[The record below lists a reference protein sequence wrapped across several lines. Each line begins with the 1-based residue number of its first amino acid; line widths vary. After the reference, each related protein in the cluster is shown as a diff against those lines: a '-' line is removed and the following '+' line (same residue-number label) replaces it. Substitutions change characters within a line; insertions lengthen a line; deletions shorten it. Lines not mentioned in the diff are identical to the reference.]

1 MPASL
6 TTQPIQPL
14 DLGQGIDL
22 REVIRIWLRGL
33 GQVMFQ
39 RHAGTGLLF
48 LIGMAVG
55 SPWLAGGAALGGA
68 IGPLLAGLLRR
79 DRAAIADGLYGYNS
93 ALVGAAAGFFLPPNL
108 TTLALAA
115 GGAALA
121 VPVTGLFRRLPFP
134 AYTTA
139 FVIVAWGMLLLAGN
153 LGGSQPATAAPET
166 VPPAGWAGLAEEV
179 LAGLAEVMF
188 SANAATGFCFLV
200 GIFWSAWRQAI
211 VAVAGAALGTCL
223 AIYHGDPAG
232 QLALGIYGYNA
243 ALAAMAAHLAWPSLV
258 PAALAACVSVPLT
271 EFFPSN
277 FGVPALTSPFIMAT
291 WIVLLLLRLDRSLSP
306 NKDHDQDHDKDHER
320 CT

>member
-1 MPASL
+1 MMHSDG
-6 TTQPIQPL
+6 PL
-14 DLGQGIDL
+14 ARDQAVDLQ
-22 REVIRIWLRGL
+22 EAIRIWLRGF

-48 LIGMAVG
+48 LIGMAFG
-55 SPWLAGGAALGGA
+55 SPWLAGGAAVGGM

-108 TTLALAA
+108 TTLVLAA

-121 VPVTGLFRRLPFP
+121 VPVTGLLRRLPFP

-139 FVIVAWGMLLLAGN
+139 FVIVAWGMLLLAGD
-153 LGGSQPATAAPET
+153 LGDRLPSTAAAEPVLRPGWT
-166 VPPAGWAGLAEEV
+166 VLAEEV

-188 SANAATGFCFLV
+188 SANVLSGVCFLA
-200 GIFWSAWRQAI
+200 GIAWSAWRQAI

-243 ALAAMAAHLAWPSLV
+243 ALAAMAAWLAWPSLV

-277 FGVPALTSPFIMAT
+277 FGVPALTAPFIMAA

-306 NKDHDQDHDKDHER
+306 NKDHER

>member
-1 MPASL
+1 MPVSL
-6 TTQPIQPL
+6 TTQPGKPL
-14 DLGQGIDL
+14 EPGQGIDL
-22 REVIRIWLRGL
+22 HEVIRIWLRGL

-48 LIGMAVG
+48 LIGMALG
-55 SPWLAGGAALGGA
+55 SPWLAAGAAVGGA
-68 IGPLLAGLLRR
+68 IGPLVAWLLCR

-108 TTLALAA
+108 MTLTLAA

-121 VPVTGLFRRLPFP
+121 VPVAGLLRRLPFP

-139 FVIVAWGMLLLAGN
+139 FVIVAWGMLILAGD
-153 LGGSQPATAAPET
+153 LGDR
-166 VPPAGWAGLAEEV
+166 PPAPAAGEPFLQPGWAGLAEEV

-188 SANAATGFCFLV
+188 SANAASGVCFLA
-200 GIFWSAWRQAI
+200 GIAWSGWRQAL
-211 VAVAGAALGTCL
+211 VAVGGALLGTFL

-232 QLALGIYGYNA
+232 QLELGIYGYNA
-243 ALAAMAAHLAWPSLV
+243 ALAAMAAYLAWPSLV
-258 PAALAACVSVPLT
+258 PAALAAFVSVPLT

-277 FGVPALTSPFIMAT
+277 FGVPALTAPFIMAA
-291 WIVLLLLRLDRSLSP
+291 WIVLLLLQLDRSLSP
-306 NKDHDQDHDKDHER
+306 NKDHER

>member
-1 MPASL
+1 MPAAVP
-6 TTQPIQPL
+6 TQPEKLL
-14 DLGQGIDL
+14 DAEHGVDL
-22 REVIRIWLRGL
+22 QEAVRIWLRGL

-48 LIGMAVG
+48 LIGMAFG
-55 SPWLAGGAALGGA
+55 SPWLAAGAAVGGA
-68 IGPLLAGLLRR
+68 IGPLVAWLLRR

-93 ALVGAAAGFFLPPNL
+93 TLVGAAAGFFLPLNL

-121 VPVTGLFRRLPFP
+121 VPVTGLLRRLPFP

-139 FVIVAWGMLLLAGN
+139 FVIVAWGMLILAGD
-153 LGGSQPATAAPET
+153 LGDRPAATAATEP
-166 VPPAGWAGLAEEV
+166 VLRPGWAGLAEEV
-179 LAGLAEVMF
+179 LAGLAEAMF
-188 SANAATGFCFLV
+188 SANVASGACFLA
-200 GIFWSAWRQAI
+200 GISWSAWRQAL
-211 VAVAGAALGTCL
+211 VAVVGALLGTCL

-232 QLALGIYGYNA
+232 QLAFGIYGYNA
-243 ALAAMAAHLAWPSLV
+243 ALAAMAAWLAWPSLV

-277 FGVPALTSPFIMAT
+277 FGVPALTAPFIMAT

-306 NKDHDQDHDKDHER
+306 NKDHER

>member
-1 MPASL
+1 MAHPEG
-6 TTQPIQPL
+6 PL
-14 DLGQGIDL
+14 VHGQAIDL
-22 REVIRIWLRGL
+22 QEAVRIWLRGL

-48 LIGMAVG
+48 LIGMAFG
-55 SPWLAGGAALGGA
+55 SPWLAVGAAVGGA
-68 IGPLLAGLLRR
+68 IGPLVAWLLRR

-121 VPVTGLFRRLPFP
+121 VPVTGLLRRLPFP

-139 FVIVAWGMLLLAGN
+139 FVIVAWGMLLLAGD
-153 LGGSQPATAAPET
+153 LGDRLPATAAAEP
-166 VPPAGWAGLAEEV
+166 VLRPGWTGLAEEV

-188 SANAATGFCFLV
+188 SANVASGVCFLA
-200 GIFWSAWRQAI
+200 GIAWSAWRQAI

-243 ALAAMAAHLAWPSLV
+243 ALAAMAAWLAWPSLV

-277 FGVPALTSPFIMAT
+277 FGVPALTAPFIMAA

-306 NKDHDQDHDKDHER
+306 NKDHER

>member
-6 TTQPIQPL
+6 TTQPGKPL
-14 DLGQGIDL
+14 DPGQGVDL
-22 REVIRIWLRGL
+22 REAIRIWLRGL

-55 SPWLAGGAALGGA
+55 SPWLAAGAAVGGA
-68 IGPLLAGLLRR
+68 IGPLVAWLLRR

-108 TTLALAA
+108 MTLALAV

-121 VPVTGLFRRLPFP
+121 VPVTGLLRRLPFP

-139 FVIVAWGMLLLAGN
+139 FVIVAWGMLILAGD
-153 LGGSQPATAAPET
+153 LGDRPPATAAAEK
-166 VPPAGWAGLAEEV
+166 VPRPGWAGLTEEV
-179 LAGLAEVMF
+179 FAGLAEVMF
-188 SANAATGFCFLV
+188 SANAISGVCFLA
-200 GIFWSAWRQAI
+200 GIAWSGWRQAL
-211 VAVAGAALGTCL
+211 VAVGGALLGTFL

-243 ALAAMAAHLAWPSLV
+243 ALAAMAAYLAWPSLV

-277 FGVPALTSPFIMAT
+277 FGVPALTAPFIMAA

-306 NKDHDQDHDKDHER
+306 NKDHDKDHER

>member
-1 MPASL
+1 MMHSDG
-6 TTQPIQPL
+6 PL
-14 DLGQGIDL
+14 ARDQAVDLQ
-22 REVIRIWLRGL
+22 EAIRIWLRGF

-48 LIGMAVG
+48 LIGMAFG
-55 SPWLAGGAALGGA
+55 SPWLAGGAAVGGM

-108 TTLALAA
+108 TTLVLAA

-121 VPVTGLFRRLPFP
+121 VPVTGLLRRLPFP

-139 FVIVAWGMLLLAGN
+139 FVIVAWGMLLLAGD
-153 LGGSQPATAAPET
+153 LGDRLPATAAAEP
-166 VPPAGWAGLAEEV
+166 VLRPGWTGLAEEV

-188 SANAATGFCFLV
+188 SANVLSGVCFLA
-200 GIFWSAWRQAI
+200 GIAWSAWRQAI

-243 ALAAMAAHLAWPSLV
+243 ALAAMAAWLAWPSLV

-277 FGVPALTSPFIMAT
+277 FGVPALTAPFIMAA

-306 NKDHDQDHDKDHER
+306 SEDHER